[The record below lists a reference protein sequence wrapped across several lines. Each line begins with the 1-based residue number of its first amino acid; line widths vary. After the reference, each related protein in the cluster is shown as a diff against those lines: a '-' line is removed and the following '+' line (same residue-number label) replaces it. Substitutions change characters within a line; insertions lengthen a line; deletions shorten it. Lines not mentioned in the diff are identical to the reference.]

1 MSHRWPGPVRIFISR
16 PRLLGGM
23 AAGAATWVLLT
34 LWPHGPEL
42 STRNILSWDIGALF
56 VIVTNLVG
64 MREQEAADIQRRSAD
79 QDEGRG
85 VILALVLVAAVF
97 SLGAIGIELSAAKG
111 AHGLEKSLRVAL
123 AFGTVAASWFLVLLI
138 FALHY
143 AHEYYELAHNGAE
156 PPHLQEGLAFPG
168 GEPPDYWDFLHFAV
182 VIGVASQTAD
192 IAFTRKA
199 LRRIGTV
206 QGVVAF
212 TFNTVVLALTIN
224 LLASLFG

>member
-1 MSHRWPGPVRIFISR
+1 
-16 PRLLGGM
+16 M
-23 AAGAATWVLLT
+23 AAGVSTWVLLT
-34 LWPHGPEL
+34 LWPHGPAQ
-42 STRNILSWDIGALF
+42 STRNILAWDLGALF
-56 VIVTNLVG
+56 VIVTNLAG
-64 MREQEAADIQRRSAD
+64 MREQEAADIQRRSAA

-85 VILALVLVAAVF
+85 VILALVLVASMF
-97 SLGAIGIELSAAKG
+97 SLGAIAVELSAAKG
-111 AHGLEKSLRVAL
+111 AHGLERSLRVAL
-123 AFGTVAASWFLVLLI
+123 AFGTVAASWFLVQLI

-143 AHEYYELAHNGAE
+143 AHEYYELAHDGAQ
-156 PPHLQEGLAFPG
+156 PPHLQKGLDFPG

-192 IAFTRKA
+192 IAFTRKD

-212 TFNTVVLALTIN
+212 AFNTVVLALTIN